1 MSRHTRTR
9 KIILTAILLLAMT
22 LVFMAMVQCSTLNN
36 GHDQYLSEE
45 AKNASYSARN
55 SVIVEKYLPATIKWH
70 MDSQAKIDGH
80 YQEDGTMDYGCE
92 AHTRGFVTMY
102 DCAAKNIKYK
112 LYYTPQGQIMD
123 FEWDYT
129 GTEV

>member
-9 KIILTAILLLAMT
+9 KIILTAILLLSAILVLMAIAQHAT
-22 LVFMAMVQCSTLNN
+22 LGTD
-36 GHDQYLSEE
+36 HDRYLSEE
-45 AKNASYSARN
+45 ARNASYAARN

>member
-9 KIILTAILLLAMT
+9 KIIATAILLLAMT
-22 LVFMAMVQCSTLNN
+22 LVLMAMVQCSTLGND
-36 GHDQYLSEE
+36 HSQYLSEE
-45 AKNASYSARN
+45 AKNASYTARN
-55 SVIVEKYLPATIKWH
+55 SVIIEKYLPATIKWH

-80 YQEDGTMDYGCE
+80 YQENGTMDYGCE
-92 AHTRGFVTMY
+92 AHARGVVTMY

-112 LYYTPQGQIMD
+112 LYYTPKGQIMN

-129 GTEV
+129 GMEA